1 MEKALYTTSLKN
13 FPKDAGTYR
22 RVYFGAEFCQWRVPT
37 PASVVKAYTRARDAG
52 LGFTL
57 MTPWVTGKGLA
68 GLVRIFSALA
78 EASDGYGVEVVVND
92 FGVLSVL
99 SVRYTNFEPVIG
111 RLLARQKRCP
121 RIPGIMGS
129 LPDAGRD
136 VYLHAGIEDKV
147 TAKYLRGF
155 GIKRAELDSPL
166 QGVGVDLKAAKL
178 RGSIYTPYA
187 YVTVTR
193 HCPASFD
200 GNTWQAFTG
209 CKLKGCLDNVI
220 TLENPAHENPLVM
233 RGNAQF
239 VHNPEM
245 PRGLSGMGIDRVVV
259 MEDVP

>member
-1 MEKALYTTSLKN
+1 MQNALYTTSLKTI
-13 FPKDAGTYR
+13 PKDLSGYDR
-22 RVYFGAEFCQWRVPT
+22 LYFGAEFCQWRMPT
-37 PASVVKAYTRARDAG
+37 PASVVKAYVRSRDAG

-57 MTPWVTGKGLA
+57 MTPWVTDKGLA
-68 GLVRIFSALA
+68 MLLRVFSALA
-78 EASDGYGVEVVVND
+78 EKLDGGGVEVVVND

-99 SVRYTNFEPVIG
+99 AERYANFEPVVG
-111 RLLARQKRCP
+111 RLLVRQKRCP
-121 RIPGIMGS
+121 RIPGIMDS

-155 GIKRAELDSPL
+155 GIKRAELDNPL
-166 QGVGVDLKAAKL
+166 QGVGVNLKAAKL

-200 GNTWQAFTG
+200 GKAWQSFTG
-209 CKLKGCLDNVI
+209 CKLKGCLNNVI
-220 TLENPAHENPLVM
+220 TLENPAHEDPLVM

-239 VHNPEM
+239 VHNPAV
-245 PRGLSGMGIDRVVV
+245 PKGLAGMGIDRVVV